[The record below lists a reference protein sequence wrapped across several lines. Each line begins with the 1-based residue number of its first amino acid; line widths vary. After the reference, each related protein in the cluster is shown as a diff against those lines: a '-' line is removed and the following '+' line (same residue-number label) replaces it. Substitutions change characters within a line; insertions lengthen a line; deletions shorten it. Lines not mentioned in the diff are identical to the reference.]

1 MARKLIC
8 RWCGE
13 KSPRPEMK
21 KVTTGNKTK
30 VNKYYHKEN
39 CYEEFLAE
47 EEFKK
52 QEQEKRDSLYN
63 TVMDIYGFKALPN
76 SFYVQIE
83 GLRHGNRVFKTQNMG
98 KRYREGY
105 DYDLIEE
112 TYLESKDAIEWSMRN
127 KAFTNSANA
136 LNYGLSII
144 INNIYGVEKNR
155 ERRESREHM
164 EQIAENVK
172 LDVNEEIPY
181 DEFETSY
188 KPKDKEEDF
197 FDIFD

>member
-13 KSPRPEMK
+13 KSPRPEMQ
-21 KVTTGNKTK
+21 KVVTGNKTK
-30 VNKYYHKEN
+30 VNKYYHKEE
-39 CYEEFLAE
+39 CYEEFLME

-52 QEQEKRDSLYN
+52 VEQEKRDSLYN
-63 TVMDIYGFKALPN
+63 KVMDIYDTKALPN
-76 SFYVQIE
+76 SFYIQIE

-112 TYLESKDAIEWSMRN
+112 TYEESRDAIEWSLKN
-127 KAFTNSANA
+127 KAFVNLSNA

-144 INNIYGVEKNR
+144 INNIYGVEKRR
-155 ERRESREHM
+155 ERMESREHM
-164 EQIAENVK
+164 EEVAENVK
-172 LDVNEEIPY
+172 LENSGGQPF

-188 KPKDKEEDF
+188 KPKEKDDDF

>member
-13 KSPRPEMK
+13 KSPRPEMQ